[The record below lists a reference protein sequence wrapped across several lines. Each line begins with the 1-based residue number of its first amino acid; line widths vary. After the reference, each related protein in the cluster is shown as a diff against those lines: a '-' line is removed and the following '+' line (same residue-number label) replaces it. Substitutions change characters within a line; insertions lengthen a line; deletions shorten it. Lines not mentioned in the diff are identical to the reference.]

1 MLNKYIIHPESGVY
15 FFGGGESPTQTPF
28 YFCEKFVLLKC
39 FVSLTSKPESTMFFL
54 PKSNFAK
61 SRLSQQH
68 LKNISQ
74 NGNRPQIGMKIDNVW
89 NHLVYA
95 YTLIHQ
101 KQIFSVLKNNM
112 RLIICNFDVWWTKMV
127 RRVLLLAGVPR
138 DAGHLQVQSR
148 WWYFCGIKKWIASG
162 AKWAPSRI
170 SPTVWHSRRG
180 FSFS

>member
-101 KQIFSVLKNNM
+101 KQIFSVLKKQHETN
-112 RLIICNFDVWWTKMV
+112 
-127 RRVLLLAGVPR
+127 
-138 DAGHLQVQSR
+138 HLQLWCLVDQNGPESP
-148 WWYFCGIKKWIASG
+148 ASCWCS
-162 AKWAPSRI
+162 ARCWTPSGPI
-170 SPTVWHSRRG
+170 EVVVFLWHQKMDSIRG
-180 FSFS
+180 KVGPK